1 MGLPQPSVGYKSNSK
16 IKKPT
21 TIVKMAASSK
31 SQKHHRNMKRELHR
45 LASFA
50 KSSIHQVTLPS
61 PLASA
66 GLYYIHEAD
75 SVACF
80 SCDWHCKI
88 GDLYND
94 PVEQHRKESHR
105 CDATGN
111 KAAGNVPFGSI
122 TVDYSNTR
130 LATPV
135 GSRLPHRLQCLPNIN
150 PTSGD
155 RNDDDLASVPFGSGT
170 VGINGD
176 LASDGS
182 IDSHMTHY
190 HSSDSSSAPPHEN
203 IPISNVSSCVQV
215 IGPPKSR
222 DEERWQRMKHE
233 DQRLATFSDWPV
245 DCPVSKEAVAKAGLY
260 YIGPYDRVRCGFC
273 YNVLKRWESGDVPQK
288 EHKKYFPRCPFILN
302 PDTCGNI
309 PMVTTM
315 TTTQEETVAE
325 QMVNV

>member
-1 MGLPQPSVGYKSNSK
+1 
-16 IKKPT
+16 
-21 TIVKMAASSK
+21 
-31 SQKHHRNMKRELHR
+31 MKRELHR

-80 SCDWHCKI
+80 SCDWCCKI

-94 PVEQHRKESHR
+94 PVEKHRKESPR

-111 KAAGNVPFGSI
+111 EATGNVPFGSRMVEI
-122 TVDYSNTR
+122 DEDAPAS
-130 LATPV
+130 
-135 GSRLPHRLQCLPNIN
+135 
-150 PTSGD
+150 SGAVFASAGA
-155 RNDDDLASVPFGSGT
+155 NDDLAS
-170 VGINGD
+170 GIHGD

-182 IDSHMTHY
+182 IVD
-190 HSSDSSSAPPHEN
+190 HSPDSSSAPSRGQ
-203 IPISNVSSCVQV
+203 ISNVANCVQV
-215 IGPPKSR
+215 IVSPKSR
-222 DEERWQRMKHE
+222 DEERPHRMKHE
-233 DQRLATFSDWPV
+233 DHRLATFSDWPV

-315 TTTQEETVAE
+315 TTTQEETE
-325 QMVNV
+325 MDQMVSNPMLVYFGLASHCIFFPKLYLCTSYIISYLIK